1 MQAFFIGSADEN
13 LENIILSLIEP
24 PVPAGAPGP
33 PESYREIRIDIGKLI
48 LKHPA
53 ASFLW
58 RARGDSMVGAGIHS
72 GDYLLVDRAVPAASG
87 RVVVATVNG
96 ENTVKRISPDKNK
109 PQLLPENPNY
119 SPITIDDEVGIK
131 VFGVVTWVLHPLT

>member
-1 MQAFFIGSADEN
+1 MHALYLGPVADN
-13 LENIILSLIEP
+13 LDELIISLIEP

-33 PESYREIRIDIGKLI
+33 PENYREIRIDIGDLL

-58 RARGDSMVGAGIHS
+58 RARGDSMIGAGIHS
-72 GDYLLVDRAVPAASG
+72 GDYLLVDRAVPAAPG

-109 PQLLPENPNY
+109 HELLPENPNY
-119 SPITIDDEVGIK
+119 KPITIDDETGIQ
-131 VFGVVTWVLHPLT
+131 VFGVVTWVLHPL

>member
-1 MQAFFIGSADEN
+1 MFAHYLGPAADN
-13 LENIILSLIEP
+13 LDKLIISLVEP

-33 PESYREIRIDIGKLI
+33 PESYREVRIDIGNLL

-58 RARGDSMVGAGIHS
+58 RARGDSMIGAGIHS
-72 GDYLLVDRAVPAASG
+72 GDYLLVDRAVPAVPG

-96 ENTVKRISPDKNK
+96 ENTVKRISADKTK
-109 PQLLPENPNY
+109 PELLPENPNY
-119 SPITIDDEVGIK
+119 KSITIDDEAGIQ
-131 VFGVVTWVLHPLT
+131 VFGVVTWVLHPL